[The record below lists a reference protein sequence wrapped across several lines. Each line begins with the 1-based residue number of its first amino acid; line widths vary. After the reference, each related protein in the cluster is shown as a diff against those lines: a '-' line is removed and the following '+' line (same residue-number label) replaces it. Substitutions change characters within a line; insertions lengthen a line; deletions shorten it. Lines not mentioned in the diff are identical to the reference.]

1 MAKFLLNDDDKE
13 SVMSAFH
20 CKMTRSCSHVGFVS
34 TCAWSMREPRPS
46 VDNSSKALEEI
57 VKKARRAK
65 AAESNEEEGED
76 SSDEGE
82 DIDEEHVEG
91 STS

>member
-1 MAKFLLNDDDKE
+1 MRDDKE
-13 SVMSAFH
+13 SRRLRFEMCLVNEGAKAK
-20 CKMTRSCSHVGFVS
+20 CRQQLI
-34 TCAWSMREPRPS
+34 
-46 VDNSSKALEEI
+46 KALEEI